1 MKSFAYL
8 SHNPKNSMTRML
20 EGRMR
25 EKHVREL
32 MISALIVTK
41 PPHHH
46 HLQNTLNLT
55 SSPRFTTTI
64 LNLSVDMRHPKT
76 HSEVPHP
83 EPVEL
88 PQGSIPRSIPDS
100 TPNVSPSDESNL
112 ALQICVAISIVR
124 RICSKM
130 HLSKSSKMTSS
141 TPLSTPLAVPS
152 DAQRNEQ

>member
-1 MKSFAYL
+1 MVSADGTRPNQTATL
-8 SHNPKNSMTRML
+8 SKT
-20 EGRMR
+20 
-25 EKHVREL
+25 
-32 MISALIVTK
+32 
-41 PPHHH
+41 PPTSLH
-46 HLQNTLNLT
+46 HLVSPLT
-55 SSPRFTTTI
+55 Y

-100 TPNVSPSDESNL
+100 TPIISPSDESNL